1 MPLILRGLNNISI
14 YVDVAEL
21 MPTATAEKAGL
32 MSIEQYMLMPQ
43 KLSIGKTFNA
53 INLGTYEKRYV
64 RFIALIFGYNPSSMV
79 AQGYLLAFGTNAS
92 GLKPQYNCTSWGTK
106 SPVYKFL
113 YKDNGNSY
121 TVYLY
126 CSDTF
131 SGDHPIF
138 IINPMNSVYAEFINI
153 DDSYKEISIVGD

>member
-1 MPLILRGLNNISI
+1 MI
-14 YVDVAEL
+14 VAEL
-21 MPTATAEKAGL
+21 MPVATAEKNGL

-53 INLGTYEKRYV
+53 INLGTYEKRFV

-79 AQGYLLAFGTNAS
+79 AQGYLLAFSTNAS
-92 GLKPQYNCTSWGTK
+92 DSVKPNYNCTSFGTK

-121 TVYLY
+121 TVYFY

>member
-1 MPLILRGLNNISI
+1 MKDGSYTKLEQLH
-14 YVDVAEL
+14 VAEL

-53 INLGTYEKRYV
+53 INLGTYKKSYV
-64 RFIALIFGYNPSSMV
+64 RFIALIFGYNPSSLV
-79 AQGYLLAFGTNAS
+79 AQGYLLAFSTNAS
-92 GLKPQYNCTSWGTK
+92 DSVKPNYNCTSFGTK

-121 TVYLY
+121 TVYFY